1 MTICMQLKFH
11 PTGKYSVKYGVK
23 RVRIR
28 SYSGPHFSRIFP
40 HSDWIR
46 RDTPY
51 FLRSEVSRIELIIF
65 HLLLLI
71 VHCPIKES
79 ENQTTTRNDVNT
91 LKNILPSFKTKIQ
104 SATYKSKKKKK
115 WPDTDFFFIVSQ
127 KRKQTSNIDKKAY
140 WKLIRR

>member
-1 MTICMQLKFH
+1 MQLKFH
-11 PTGKYSVKYGVK
+11 PTGKYSVKYSVK
-23 RVRIR
+23 SVRIR
-28 SYSGPHFSRIFP
+28 SYSGPHFSSIFP

-79 ENQTTTRNDVNT
+79 V
-91 LKNILPSFKTKIQ
+91 KI
-104 SATYKSKKKKK
+104 
-115 WPDTDFFFIVSQ
+115 
-127 KRKQTSNIDKKAY
+127 KQPQGMM
-140 WKLIRR
+140 